1 MNYTY
6 LLRCADGTL
15 YCGWTNDPEKR
26 LAAHNAGTGAK
37 YTAARRPVSLVHLE
51 TFATKQEAMK
61 REAAIKRM
69 KRKDKLRLIGE
80 KGEGN
85 MPYENS
91 TLGEVLSDPRI
102 APIAADAIRER
113 DLSKEEL
120 WDKTL
125 LQLKAEQIFAGEIG
139 KGIRRLYQAADTGEW
154 YYPLYTEAE
163 SQACPTRKGVNL
175 VYLPSG
181 AKEAEER
188 PFILLV
194 PGGGFVNVW
203 NLTEGWPI
211 AEQFNQ
217 LGYHVFILTYQVGG
231 EEDGLL
237 GRNMED
243 FARALR
249 LIRENETKFHV
260 QGGRYITCGFSAGG
274 YLICLWNTGMGYS
287 AWQLPKPEASFPV
300 YPVVTLKKEIRYGS
314 EDPEESLWLYG
325 CPLEEAE
332 KKDYEIPEHAQ
343 GFPPSAI
350 FLAAGDT
357 LVSPENSRMLAR
369 ALEGHGI
376 PCRLEIGPEGGHGF
390 ADGDGMC
397 MAGWTERAVRWF
409 EALPKK

>member
-139 KGIRRLYQAADTGEW
+139 KGIRRLYEAADTGEW

-211 AEQFNQ
+211 AAQFNK

-237 GRNMED
+237 QRNMED

-260 QGGRYITCGFSAGG
+260 QGGAVHYLRILRGRIPDLPVEHGNGLFRLAAAQAGSLLPGVSGGDAEKGDPLRKRGSGRIPVAVRMPAGG
-274 YLICLWNTGMGYS
+274 GGEEGLRDSGARGRVP
-287 AWQLPKPEASFPV
+287 AQRHFPGGGGHAGEPGKLQDAGPGAGRTRH
-300 YPVVTLKKEIRYGS
+300 PV
-314 EDPEESLWLYG
+314 
-325 CPLEEAE
+325 
-332 KKDYEIPEHAQ
+332 Q
-343 GFPPSAI
+343 
-350 FLAAGDT
+350 AGDRPGRGPRIRGRRRHVHGRMDGAGGA
-357 LVSPENSRMLAR
+357 LV
-369 ALEGHGI
+369 
-376 PCRLEIGPEGGHGF
+376 
-390 ADGDGMC
+390 
-397 MAGWTERAVRWF
+397 
-409 EALPKK
+409 